1 MSAPLQPLLHDE
13 TVLLRAPAQCWS
25 GADGDLGEAAIH
37 GVYVSDVRLLRA
49 VALRVDDVRPE
60 PIARQSEG
68 SSAMAFV
75 ALVRHLDGPG
85 ADPDVRLER
94 RREVTTDGL
103 RERVV
108 IRSRRAVPVVAEIDL
123 RLEPDASSM
132 DLVKAGLTGAPP
144 AVRAEDGQLSWS
156 AEDAHAEVVAP
167 GARTDRAGDA
177 VHLRWRV
184 HVPPRGEAAVEWRL
198 RGVDRRAVVQ
208 GAAPGSTWIAPQVS
222 SGDERLRR
230 WLDRSLDDLE
240 ALRLRSVEGGDDVFL
255 AAGAPWFSTLFGR
268 DSIWAARFLLP
279 LGTELA
285 AGTLRTLAA
294 LQGRRHVA
302 GTAEQPGK
310 IMHELRRGEL
320 TMPGEGIALP
330 PLYYGTV
337 DATPLWVCLLH
348 DAWRWGMDE
357 DEVRAL
363 LPNLRAA
370 LGWMRDHGDSDGD
383 GLLEYVDETGSGL
396 SNQGWKDSGDS
407 IQWRDGRLA
416 EGPIA
421 LCEVQ
426 GYAYEAARHGADLL
440 DALGEPGAEEWRAW
454 AERLRSRFHEA
465 FWVADA
471 DGSYPAIALD
481 AAKRP
486 VDAVTSNMGHLLGTG
501 LLDPEQALLVARRL
515 VGADMSS
522 GFGLRTLS
530 SGSDGYWPLSYHG
543 GAVWTHDTA
552 IAVAGLVR
560 EGRRDE
566 AAVLIDGLLAAAAAF
581 DYRVP
586 ELHSGDAGVNAPAPY
601 PAACRPQ
608 AWSAA
613 ASVQVLSAIL
623 GLAPDA
629 PGGRLAVRP
638 LTPSPVGALSVRG
651 LRFAGAA
658 VDLSVDAEGDVVDAA
673 GASVAV
679 W

>member
-1 MSAPLQPLLHDE
+1 MGAPLQPLLHEE

-25 GADGDLGEAAIH
+25 GSDGDLGSAAIH
-37 GVYVSDVRLLRA
+37 GLYVSDVRLLRS
-49 VALRVDDVRPE
+49 LELTVDDRRPE

-68 SSAMAFV
+68 SSATVFV
-75 ALVRHLDGPG
+75 ALLRHLDGPG

-94 RREVTTDGL
+94 RREVVTDGL
-103 RERVV
+103 RERLV
-108 IRSRRAVPVVAEIDL
+108 IRSRRGVPLVAEIAV

-132 DLVKAGLTGAPP
+132 DLVKAGAAAAPP
-144 AVRAEDGQLSWS
+144 TAELGDGVLSWAGDGAD
-156 AEDAHAEVVAP
+156 AEIVAP
-167 GARTDRAGDA
+167 GAQVLSAEGA
-177 VHLRWRV
+177 VRLRWRV
-184 HVPPRGEAAVEWRL
+184 DVPARGEAAVEWRL
-198 RGVDRRAVVQ
+198 RGTDRRAVVQ
-208 GAAPGSTWIAPQVS
+208 GVADGSTWSEPGVS
-222 SGDERLRR
+222 SGDDRLRR
-230 WLDRSLDDLE
+230 WLDRSLADLE
-240 ALRLRSVEGGDDVFL
+240 ALRLRTREGTDDVFL

-285 AGTLRTLAA
+285 AGTLRALAA

-348 DAWRWGMDE
+348 DAWRWGMAE
-357 DEVRAL
+357 EEVRAL

-383 GLLEYVDETGSGL
+383 GLLEYVDETGTGL

-407 IQWRDGRLA
+407 VQWRDGRLA

-440 DALGEPGAEEWRAW
+440 EAFGEPGAEEWRAW
-454 AERLRSRFHEA
+454 AERLRARFHQV
-465 FWVADA
+465 FWVEDA
-471 DGSYPAIALD
+471 DGRYPAIALD
-481 AAKRP
+481 AQKRP
-486 VDAVTSNMGHLLGTG
+486 VDSVTSNMGHLLGTG
-501 LLDPEQALLVARRL
+501 LLDQEQARAVARRL
-515 VGADMSS
+515 VADDMSS

-530 SGSDGYWPLSYHG
+530 TRSAGYWPLSYHG

-552 IAVAGLVR
+552 IVVAGMVR
-560 EGRRDE
+560 EGRHDE
-566 AAVLIDGLLAAAAAF
+566 AAVLADGLLAAAAAF

-586 ELHSGDAGVNAPAPY
+586 ELHSGDAGVSAPAPY

-613 ASVQVLSAIL
+613 ASVQVLSAVL

-629 PGGRLAVRP
+629 PIGRLAVRP
-638 LTPSPVGALSVRG
+638 LAPSPVGALTVRG

-658 VDLSVDAEGDVVDAA
+658 VDLSVDAGGDVVDAS